1 MNLTGASAPTTTQR
15 KEMQMSEELENA
27 SHEMGFVGNY
37 LVQYAAVFHY
47 SEDKGTQRY
56 MLKEMI
62 KFADRVTA
70 AAEIMRK
77 EIDKGGAD

>member
-1 MNLTGASAPTTTQR
+1 
-15 KEMQMSEELENA
+15 MSEEIGNA
-27 SHEMGFVGNY
+27 THEMGFVGNY

-56 MLKEMI
+56 MLKEML
-62 KFADRVTA
+62 KFADRVKA
-70 AAEIMRK
+70 AADIIRA

>member
-1 MNLTGASAPTTTQR
+1 
-15 KEMQMSEELENA
+15 
-27 SHEMGFVGNY
+27 MGFVGNY